1 MPLNCNNKK
10 SDDAQ
15 ESEVEAAM
23 KTILEEGAG
32 AVGTPNQTGVAQNP
46 LDGVVVVM
54 GQAQTSGCDRQTSVA
69 PNTILFYSDIS
80 ENKTFWICLKVW
92 MVNN

>member
-54 GQAQTSGCDRQTSVA
+54 GQAQTSGCDKQTSVA
-69 PNTILFYSDIS
+69 PIKALVL
-80 ENKTFWICLKVW
+80 TFLKKVFRCAW
-92 MVNN
+92 CHGW

>member
-32 AVGTPNQTGVAQNP
+32 AVGTPNQTGVAPNP

-54 GQAQTSGCDRQTSVA
+54 GQAPTSGCDRQTTSVA
-69 PNTILFYSDIS
+69 PITILSYLTFLR
-80 ENKTFWICLKVW
+80 KTFWICLKPW

>member
-1 MPLNCNNKK
+1 MNFVPLNCNNKK

-32 AVGTPNQTGVAQNP
+32 AVGTPNQSGVAQNP
-46 LDGVVVVM
+46 LDGLVVVM
-54 GQAQTSGCDRQTSVA
+54 GQAQTSGCDKQTSVA
-69 PNTILFYSDIS
+69 PIKTLLLFWH
-80 ENKTFWICLKVW
+80 FWKKF
-92 MVNN
+92 